1 MTGQVFLLETDY
13 DCLIRLS
20 PVFSVSVRQEA
31 GADFRIAQQ
40 GSSPALGEIISIFAA
55 EQV

>member
-31 GADFRIAQQ
+31 GADFRMPQQ